1 MRYCDD
7 ATWMKLIEKEAQQEL
22 EAIMREITEQC
33 EKEVAEKE
41 MLWKQGLEQ
50 IDKKWRCRYV
60 AVFTI
65 CIVCMLAI
73 CFLKATL

>member
-7 ATWMKLIEKEAQQEL
+7 ATWMELIEKEEQAEL

-33 EKEVAEKE
+33 EKEVAEKIQQWE
-41 MLWKQGLEQ
+41 HGLEQ
-50 IDKKWRCRYV
+50 IDKKWRRRNV

-65 CIVCMLAI
+65 CIVCLLAI
-73 CFLKATL
+73 YFLRATL